1 MIPTFLLSLVTSS
14 ASTALQN
21 TRYSWHSSASPLP
34 PRARARTRARGGRWL
49 DDGRSLLQWT
59 LTEGR
64 AVGRAHGSA
73 GASWRVDG
81 ARARVHERV
90 ASRFLAGG
98 RRPWRL
104 RDSAGWQRPTG
115 CPGQFANQPASQ
127 PARAGLRCS
136 VVRA

>member
-1 MIPTFLLSLVTSS
+1 MG
-14 ASTALQN
+14 
-21 TRYSWHSSASPLP
+21 
-34 PRARARTRARGGRWL
+34 AR
-49 DDGRSLLQWT
+49 
-59 LTEGR
+59 
-64 AVGRAHGSA
+64 A

-115 CPGQFANQPASQ
+115 CPGQFANQPTSQ
-127 PARAGLRCS
+127 PTSPPGQGSGARWFEPEVRKTS
-136 VVRA
+136 VRPPSTGSQAKLNLMWDRKKLKRGNSPNDANLSLSRLECEVHVRKYLYHH